1 MTTEVTVTHYRPA
14 NELDADLAELIRAA
28 LHGWPDGRPI
38 TPSVVRGW
46 LRPLSLTATTLALH
60 RDPTGRLLAA
70 AAVRWPGGPESVG
83 RLLGPFVA
91 PQARGARLAGALLA
105 ALDEVIDARPGVRVC
120 TVHILES
127 REAGWA
133 LFERA
138 GWRLSGRA
146 SLLARPLSQ
155 FGLAEAGDTASGV
168 TVRTI
173 HPQEYIDPRLAELV
187 ASARPQLSYAAAR
200 DTFTR
205 WSTDERYPPDGLL
218 RAEAPAA
225 APRGGSPGDGGARLV
240 GAALIYPMRP
250 EESQDQTEAT
260 LVDSV
265 VAGRLAPPVAAE
277 VRLAL
282 VEAGITGGG
291 QLGAGVARA
300 FLEDTEMIE
309 ALLAGGFTLSDRMRI
324 YARSSGRPGDPAAM
338 TAHFEP
344 LTTH

>member
-1 MTTEVTVTHYRPA
+1 
-14 NELDADLAELIRAA
+14 
-28 LHGWPDGRPI
+28 
-38 TPSVVRGW
+38 
-46 LRPLSLTATTLALH
+46 
-60 RDPTGRLLAA
+60 
-70 AAVRWPGGPESVG
+70 
-83 RLLGPFVA
+83 
-91 PQARGARLAGALLA
+91 
-105 ALDEVIDARPGVRVC
+105 
-120 TVHILES
+120 VHILES

-155 FGLAEAGDTASGV
+155 SGLAEVGDSPSGV

-187 ASARPQLSYAAAR
+187 ASARPQLSYAGAR

-205 WSTDERYPPDGLL
+205 WSTDERYTPDGLL
-218 RAEAPAA
+218 LAEAPAA
-225 APRGGSPGDGGARLV
+225 HPVTSGGDGGARLV
-240 GAALIYPMRP
+240 GAALVYPMRP
-250 EESQDQTEAT
+250 AESEDQTEAT
-260 LVDSV
+260 LVDSL
-265 VAGRLAPPVAAE
+265 VAGRLTPSVAAE
-277 VRLAL
+277 VRVAL
-282 VEAGITGGG
+282 VEAVITAGVK
-291 QLGAGVARA
+291 LGASVARA

-338 TAHFEP
+338 AAHFEP